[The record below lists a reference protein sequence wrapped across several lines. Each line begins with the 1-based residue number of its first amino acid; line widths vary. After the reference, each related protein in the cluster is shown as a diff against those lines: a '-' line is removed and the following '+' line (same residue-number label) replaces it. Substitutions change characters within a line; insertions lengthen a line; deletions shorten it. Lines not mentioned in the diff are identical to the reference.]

1 MRDPPPSFLCPISQ
15 ELMLDPVTC
24 TDGHSYDRRNI
35 VTWLAENNTSPATG
49 LPLSS
54 RVLIPNIAL
63 RNAIDEWEDAQHQ
76 PSPRS
81 SPWTSPAGHGVDT
94 PSASPAAPSSA
105 SAATP
110 QAADAPTATDSDDAD
125 ASDAALKPGAAVL
138 YTDARGEERS
148 ARVVSV
154 HPGGADDPTP
164 FYTILLDGGG
174 ERDTIRSRLELLE
187 PPRPSP
193 PRAQQQQ
200 HQQGEEE
207 AAAAARREEEESA
220 RREAV
225 ARSRREA
232 KQERRRRAQEAA
244 AAAEAST
251 SRNAYAP
258 PPPPPWQQPF
268 PSYTYGQAPP
278 PQQPFHSYSSG
289 RAPPPQQP
297 PPRAGPRRPVGPA
310 DDFEQAVRGA
320 GEALNRASN
329 EVGESL
335 RGAADA
341 IGSAFRDLG
350 QFLEGA
356 GGPQSGARHAPAA
369 RPYWY

>member
-24 TDGHSYDRRNI
+24 TDGHSYDRRYI

-81 SPWTSPAGHGVDT
+81 SPWTSPSGHGVDT
-94 PSASPAAPSSA
+94 PSASSAAPSSA

-110 QAADAPTATDSDDAD
+110 MAADSADDDAD

-138 YTDARGEERS
+138 YTDARGEERC

-174 ERDTIRSRLELLE
+174 ERDTIRSRLQLLE

-200 HQQGEEE
+200 QQGEEE
-207 AAAAARREEEESA
+207 AATAARREEEESS

-251 SRNAYAP
+251 SRNAQAP
-258 PPPPPWQQPF
+258 PPPPPH
-268 PSYTYGQAPP
+268 
-278 PQQPFHSYSSG
+278 PFHSFAYG
-289 RAPPPQQP
+289 RAPPPPIP
-297 PPRAGPRRPVGPA
+297 PPRAGPWRPAGPA
-310 DDFEQAVRGA
+310 DDFEQAVREA
-320 GEALNRASN
+320 GEALNRASQ

-356 GGPQSGARHAPAA
+356 GGPQSGARHASAA
-369 RPYWY
+369 RPHRY

>member
-24 TDGHSYDRRNI
+24 TDGHSYDRRYI

-81 SPWTSPAGHGVDT
+81 SPWTSPSGHGVDT

-110 QAADAPTATDSDDAD
+110 IAADSDV
-125 ASDAALKPGAAVL
+125 SDAALKPGAAVL
-138 YTDARGEERS
+138 YTDARGEERR

-174 ERDTIRSRLELLE
+174 ERDTIRSRLQLLE

-193 PRAQQQQ
+193 PRAHHHHQQQ
-200 HQQGEEE
+200 QQGEEE
-207 AAAAARREEEESA
+207 AAAAARREEEESS

-251 SRNAYAP
+251 SRNPYAP
-258 PPPPPWQQPF
+258 PPPPLPF

-278 PQQPFHSYSSG
+278 PQHPFHSYAYG

-297 PPRAGPRRPVGPA
+297 PPRAGPWQPAGPA
-310 DDFEQAVRGA
+310 DDFEQAVREA
-320 GEALNRASN
+320 GEALNRASH

-341 IGSAFRDLG
+341 IGSAFRELG

-369 RPYWY
+369 RPHRY